1 LLKEDSLLDLKTAMD
16 VNPTPSSVDILD
28 VHYYNACNELDRG
41 MDVFATPT
49 LLRCIPVSVVSASR
63 YELRDPF
70 RLRGCGWGEIKADDG
85 WEPFLK
91 FLCRGLGRVMGM
103 LGRSGIYI
111 ERCDMG

>member
-1 LLKEDSLLDLKTAMD
+1 LLDLKTAMD

-70 RLRGCGWGEIKADDG
+70 CFRGCGWGEINTDDG

-91 FLCRGLGRVMGM
+91 CLLQRVGSSH
-103 LGRSGIYI
+103 GNGHGHAS
-111 ERCDMG
+111 